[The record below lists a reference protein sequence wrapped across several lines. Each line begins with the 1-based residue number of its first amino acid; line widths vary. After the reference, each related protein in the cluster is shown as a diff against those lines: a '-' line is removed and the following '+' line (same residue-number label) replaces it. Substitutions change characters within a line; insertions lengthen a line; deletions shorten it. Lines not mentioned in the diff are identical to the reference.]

1 MAKKKTSFRR
11 RSLHVVIVLLVFY
24 PIGVYIYGQS
34 VSRATTAAIVSKN
47 IDAGLTYCL
56 DVKSATEELLAA
68 SDARGPRG
76 YGHLEDY
83 LKNGEESTFESRLR
97 RLSAADDVAQA
108 LVRFTEFY
116 EGGRCFLRWG
126 QDRPERIVA
135 EIRVDYPID
144 RAIARKRIYAAT
156 AGGSLGG
163 ICTVSLPLDLGDGKE
178 RRLVVGLVSL
188 NLGSQ
193 LGTLSQKLGYR
204 ALRLSL
210 VGTSLLALLAAY
222 IVYLNDRTRDLQLK
236 LEGEKRLAYV
246 GTIAA
251 GMAHE
256 IRNPLSSVKMNIQMI
271 EDKLVDCD
279 EEQSGYLVNKVGRI
293 HRETARLE
301 EAVNNFLA
309 FARPKPLDRRPAN
322 LTEAVEHV
330 VEFLEPACVQDE
342 IRVVRDYTRDLPQ
355 AYVDPEQIGQAV
367 ENLVRNACQAIG
379 TGGVVEVYTGRR
391 AGHFEIRVSDDGPGI
406 PADSRDKV
414 FEIFYT
420 TKDGGTGLGLTIV
433 KQICEAHGG
442 SVSFDTIDGEGTTF
456 TIRLPINGEI

>member
-1 MAKKKTSFRR
+1 LFT
-11 RSLHVVIVLLVFY
+11 
-24 PIGVYIYGQS
+24 
-34 VSRATTAAIVSKN
+34 
-47 IDAGLTYCL
+47 
-56 DVKSATEELLAA
+56 
-68 SDARGPRG
+68 
-76 YGHLEDY
+76 
-83 LKNGEESTFESRLR
+83 
-97 RLSAADDVAQA
+97 ADDVALT

-116 EGGRCFLRWG
+116 EDGKCTGRWG
-126 QDRPERIVA
+126 PARPERVLA
-135 EIRVDYPID
+135 EIKEDHPID
-144 RAIARKRIYAAT
+144 RVMVRKHVYAAT
-156 AGGSLGG
+156 AGGSKSG
-163 ICTVSLPLDLGDGKE
+163 ICTISLPLDLGDNKE

-193 LGTLSQKLGYR
+193 LGALSQKLGQR

-222 IVYLNDRTRDLQLK
+222 IVYLNDRTRELQLK

-271 EDKLVDCD
+271 EDKLADCD
-279 EEQSGYLVNKVGRI
+279 KEQSGYLVNKVGRI

-309 FARPKPLDRRPAN
+309 FARPKPLDRRSVN
-322 LTEAVEHV
+322 LTDAVEHV
-330 VEFLEPACVQDE
+330 VEFLEPACTQDD
-342 IRVVRDYTRDLPQ
+342 IRVVRDYARDLPQ
-355 AYVDPEQIGQAV
+355 AYIDPEQIGQAV
-367 ENLVRNACQAIG
+367 ENLMRNAYQAIG
-379 TGGVVEVYTGRR
+379 TGGAVEVYTGRR
-391 AGHFEIRVSDDGPGI
+391 GNYLEIRVSDDGPGI
-406 PADSRDKV
+406 PADARGKV

-433 KQICEAHGG
+433 KQIAEAHGG
-442 SVSFDTIDGEGTTF
+442 AVSFETIDEKGTMF

>member
-11 RSLHVVIVLLVFY
+11 RSLHLVIVLLVFY
-24 PIGVYIYGQS
+24 PIGIYIYSQS
-34 VSRATTAAIVSKN
+34 VNRAATAAIVNEN
-47 IDAGLTYCL
+47 IDAALKHCFDLKNT
-56 DVKSATEELLAA
+56 TEELYAEPAVAGQQNYGPFDKYLSGGGELAF
-68 SDARGPRG
+68 G
-76 YGHLEDY
+76 
-83 LKNGEESTFESRLR
+83 SRLER
-97 RLSAADDVAQA
+97 MYTEDDVAQKH
-108 LVRFTEFY
+108 VRFTEFY
-116 EGGRCFLRWG
+116 EDGKCTGRWG
-126 QDRPERIVA
+126 QVRPERILK
-135 EIRVDYPID
+135 EIKEDYPID
-144 RAIARKRIYAAT
+144 RVMVRRQIYAAT
-156 AGGSLGG
+156 GGGSKSG
-163 ICTVSLPLDLGDGKE
+163 ICTVSLPLDFGDDKE
-178 RRLVVGLVSL
+178 HRLVVGLVSL
-188 NLGSQ
+188 SLGSQ
-193 LGTLSQKLGYR
+193 LGTLSQKLGHR

-222 IVYLNDRTRDLQLK
+222 IVYLNDRTRELQLK

-271 EDKLVDCD
+271 ENKLGDCG
-279 EEQSGYLVNKVGRI
+279 EEHSGYLVNKVGRI

-309 FARPKPLDRRPAN
+309 FARPKPLERRSVD

-330 VEFLEPACVQDE
+330 VEFLEPACVQDD

-367 ENLVRNACQAIG
+367 ENLMRNAYQAIG
-379 TGGVVEVYTGRR
+379 TGGAVEVYTGRR
-391 AGHFEIRVSDDGPGI
+391 GNHLEISVSDDGPGI
-406 PADSRDKV
+406 PADSRESV

-433 KQICEAHGG
+433 KQIAEAHG
-442 SVSFDTIDGEGTTF
+442 
-456 TIRLPINGEI
+456 